1 MTDYLYFRQAIE
13 KMKGGQLLF
22 AVLRLREG
30 LSWDFNVLE
39 KKGPFDILLTK
50 HIQIQHLYWDEAWW
64 RKLREYSKTPLFRNV
79 RKYI

>member
-1 MTDYLYFRQAIE
+1 MTDYLYFRGAIE

-30 LSWDFNVLE
+30 VTWEFNALE
-39 KKGPFDILLTK
+39 KKGPFDILLAK
-50 HIQIQHLYWDEAWW
+50 HILIQHLYWDEAWW
-64 RKLREYSKTPLFRNV
+64 RQLRAYSKTPLFRNV